1 MRRQRFRYEMAR
13 GLLTIQVR
21 AWRAARYQPPEWAEG
36 ESWFENFGWSNLPV
50 RAQISQLPNER
61 LLCSPRHHGRARAS
75 DCYRDAR
82 NYLRLVAA
90 GWVA

>member
-13 GLLTIQVR
+13 GLLIIQVR

-61 LLCSPRHHGRARAS
+61 LLCRARAS

-82 NYLRLVAA
+82 TYLRLVAV